1 MPHTAPFL
9 LDTTASPQART
20 RFAPVDCWKP
30 AGPFWT
36 TLCRENLRTM
46 LLEEYR
52 QILETSRLEN
62 FRAASGRSNSPFTG
76 IYFNDSDVY
85 KWLEAAAWFSM
96 ADTDGEVVRAME
108 NCVDEIIAA
117 QQPDGYLNSY
127 FTTGGREAE
136 RWSSLGEKHQLYCAG
151 HFFQAAVAHHRSTG
165 SARLL
170 DAARRFADCICLH
183 FGPAV
188 EGKTAETDGHPE
200 IELALVELY
209 RATGEKKYLR
219 QAEFFLDIRG
229 QNRVADAENLLQ
241 HAPYREIQEMT
252 GHAVRALYLAAG
264 ATDVVLEN
272 GDPTLLSAI
281 RAQWRNFQT
290 KKRYV
295 TGGAGSRWRGEE
307 FGDDYELPHR
317 GYCETCAAIAS
328 MMWSQRLFAL
338 EADPAFMDSLEWT
351 FFNAVL
357 PGVSRN
363 GTEFFYENLLVDNG
377 RHRRKKWFG
386 CACCPPNIARLLA
399 SLPGYAFGISDTT
412 VWIHLP
418 MSGAITLPL
427 PGGQTAGLEISGTYP
442 WGGEIRIKTT
452 GHFSGTL
459 AVRIPSWCGAAPVVV
474 LNGETRSGS
483 AEPGSYF
490 KIQREWRPGD
500 CLQISLDDAPR
511 LIEPHPHILDSHH
524 LVAVAR
530 GPLLYCTEAAYNPH
544 TDLRHVE
551 LLAGA
556 VPALAG
562 DASLPP
568 DACALSWP
576 AQYSPPGGEWD
587 GQLYRTRKA
596 GASAKGEV
604 RNVTLTPYFYWGN
617 REPGR
622 MQVWQKFIP

>member
-1 MPHTAPFL
+1 MPSTAPIL
-9 LDTTASPQART
+9 LDTTTSPHATT

-36 TLCRENLRTM
+36 TLCRENLRRM
-46 LLEEYR
+46 LMEEYR

-62 FRAASGRSNSPFTG
+62 FRAASGRSRSPFTG

-85 KWLEAAAWFSM
+85 KWLEAAAWFSL

-108 NCVDEIIAA
+108 HCVDEFLAA
-117 QQPDGYLNSY
+117 QRPDGYLNSY

-136 RWSSLGEKHQLYCAG
+136 RWSNLGEKHQLYCAG

-165 SARLL
+165 STRLL

-183 FGPAV
+183 FGPV
-188 EGKTAETDGHPE
+188 GEGKTAETDGHPE

-229 QNRVADAENLLQ
+229 QNRVVDAENLLQ
-241 HAPYREIQEMT
+241 HAPYREIKEMT

-264 ATDVVLEN
+264 AADVVLEN
-272 GDPTLLSAI
+272 GDPTLLSAV
-281 RAQWRNFQT
+281 RAQWGNFQA

-338 EADPAFMDSLEWT
+338 EADPAYMDSLEWT

-399 SLPGYAFGISDTT
+399 SLPGYAFGVSDAT

-418 MSGAITLPL
+418 MSGGISLPL
-427 PGGQTAGLEISGTYP
+427 PGGQTADWEINGTYP
-442 WGGEIRIKTT
+442 WGGEILIESMGR
-452 GHFSGTL
+452 FSGTL
-459 AVRIPSWCGAAPVVV
+459 AVRIPGWCGADPVIL
-474 LNGETRSGS
+474 LNGEAQNGS
-483 AEPGSYF
+483 AHPGSYF

-500 CLQISLDDAPR
+500 RLHVRLDESPR
-511 LIEPHPHILDSHH
+511 LIEPHPSILDSHH

-551 LLAGA
+551 LCAGA
-556 VPALAG
+556 VSEVETE
-562 DASLPP
+562 ASLPP
-568 DACALSWP
+568 GAPALSWP
-576 AQYSPPGGEWD
+576 ALFRSPDAEWD
-587 GQLYRTRKA
+587 GRLYRTRKA
-596 GASAKGEV
+596 AEAAKGEV
-604 RNVTLTPYFYWGN
+604 RQVTLTPYFCWGN